1 MRLTLRTL
9 LAYMDN
15 MLEPADAEVLRAKI
29 EESEFA
35 KILMARIEAAIR
47 QPRLASLPLDEK
59 GLGLDANS
67 IAQYLD
73 NTLSPELVPELEQ
86 FLLQSDMQLAEV
98 AACHQ
103 VLATILDIEPVVS
116 PELKHRVR
124 CLGSPKEIAQ
134 GPSPSPT
141 KRTDYGTTY
150 ENSVTSSS
158 LQNSSSSGV
167 SITKPAPTT
176 PPVPVGASM
185 SDSLVMTDPLRP
197 AQVDWTQAADSDSPS
212 SKSRRGLR
220 VLVTLALAILLV
232 LATLQAI
239 GPTNRLWNLWTA
251 TADATA
257 TVDEDDAANAQ
268 ANTQTSN
275 TNDDDPSTP
284 PSDNPAGDSE
294 NAKANASSANDT
306 DAASQNNL
314 AAGNDLSNNS
324 EADMQGSTPDPAAN
338 PNTNPPS
345 NNNETT
351 ANSNNPSENDLSEN
365 DASRPIPKPNLPL
378 VNVQV
383 ASWTSPSDVAQN
395 HLLFAKD
402 ETNNQLVRIT
412 SSTTFA
418 HNSRLLLAPAVRSSI
433 VTNHDVVW
441 NFYSAADIR
450 VTTDSQVPWLTTVE
464 LRQGKA
470 VLQDTG
476 KNDLLVRPPQTLIRN
491 GNTLIALR
499 WSEMNSAVAVE
510 ATPQW
515 IDPTLFDP
523 QYVGPLV
530 AVTDL
535 RFSVLQG
542 KVEFSSVELTD
553 SPDISKF
560 VAADGARQKMTLG
573 DCFIRSGSNQWDAT
587 KIETTPAWIETPLER
602 PIDRQAAS
610 DLMQILPAGARANLV
625 VVETL
630 QNRRAE
636 IAALAAQTLILSDDF
651 SFLAGPTGML
661 NDERFRSHW
670 TTLID
675 AVRERAS
682 SSPESLE
689 TLKSS
694 LAAQD
699 VQRGALLFQIL
710 IGYSTPELKLS
721 AAERLVNLL
730 ESEYLDERILA
741 IYQLKRITGKDL
753 GFQPD
758 RPSRGLIQDW
768 KRLFRTGGIPPK

>member
-15 MLEPADAEVLRAKI
+15 MLEPADAEALRAKI

-47 QPRLASLPLDEK
+47 QPRLTSLPIDEK

-103 VLATILDIEPVVS
+103 VLATILDIEPIVS

-134 GPSPSPT
+134 GPSSSPA
-141 KRTDYGTTY
+141 KRTEYGTTY
-150 ENSVTSSS
+150 ENSVTSAS
-158 LQNSSSSGV
+158 LQNSSSAGV
-167 SITKPAPTT
+167 SIAKPVPTAPQA
-176 PPVPVGASM
+176 PVGASM

-197 AQVDWTQAADSDSPS
+197 AQVDWTQTADSENS
-212 SKSRRGLR
+212 STKSRRGLR
-220 VLVTLALAILLV
+220 VLATLALAILLV

-251 TADATA
+251 TADATTALEDGKAA
-257 TVDEDDAANAQ
+257 TNGGSDTPSSNLENGVATTSPSNTEPSESENADANA
-268 ANTQTSN
+268 
-275 TNDDDPSTP
+275 DPSTEADSVSSNNP
-284 PSDNPAGDSE
+284 TADNNRTDNPE
-294 NAKANASSANDT
+294 T
-306 DAASQNNL
+306 
-314 AAGNDLSNNS
+314 
-324 EADMQGSTPDPAAN
+324 DMQSPSPDPASN
-338 PNTNPPS
+338 PTVAQPS
-345 NNNETT
+345 NGNEPI
-351 ANSNNPSENDLSEN
+351 ADSDNSNGNTI
-365 DASRPIPKPNLPL
+365 SRPIPKPNLPL

-383 ASWTSPSDVAQN
+383 ASWTSPSDVAQG
-395 HLLFAKD
+395 HLLFVKD

-412 SSTTFA
+412 SSTTFP

-433 VTNHDVVW
+433 VTNHDVIW
-441 NFYSAADIR
+441 NFYTAADMR
-450 VTTDSQVPWLTTVE
+450 VTTDNQVPWLTTVE
-464 LRQGKA
+464 FRQGKA
-470 VLQDTG
+470 VLQDSG

-499 WSEMNSAVAVE
+499 WSETNSAVSVE

-515 IDPTLFDP
+515 IDPSIYDP

-530 AVTDL
+530 PVTDL

-542 KVEFSSVELTD
+542 KVEFSSVELNE

-573 DCFIRSGSNQWDAT
+573 DSLIRSGTNQWDAI
-587 KIETTPAWIETPLER
+587 KIEKTPAWIETPLER
-602 PIDRQAAS
+602 PIDRQAAN

-636 IAALAAQTLILSDDF
+636 VAALAAQTLILSDDF

-675 AVRERAS
+675 AVRERAGT
-682 SSPESLE
+682 SPESLE
-689 TLKSS
+689 ALKAS

-699 VQRGALLFQIL
+699 VQRGALLFQVL
-710 IGYSTPELKLS
+710 VGYSTPELKLS